1 MTADGERKME
11 EPKIKVGICDR
22 YPEIKGR
29 LNGFYRPN
37 GITLSGEFVVRPQG
51 NAAVF
56 CDEHGREII
65 KAQELR
71 LFTEKNATFT
81 INEVTI
87 GVGFHWEQQEK
98 QTFPGDLTFLASEDG
113 KITAINELPVETYLQ
128 SVVSSEMSDDAP
140 PEFLRA
146 HAIASRSW
154 LVAMLQRKEKA
165 EKTCSC
171 ENYAANGETE
181 VIRWYDREDHD
192 FFDVC
197 ADDHCQRYQGTGSR
211 VEGNAAAAVRA
222 TRGVFLIHAGQIC
235 DARYHKA
242 CGGMT
247 EDYRTC
253 WEPKDVPYLSHVC
266 DSARPFAPLRTE
278 QDVVNWIL
286 SAPDCWCNVK
296 DEGLLK
302 KILPAYDRKT
312 ADFFR
317 WRVAYKREEL
327 EEILRRKAGIDFGV
341 LQKITPLQR
350 GPSGRISSLRL
361 EGTKAKAVV
370 GKELEI
376 RRWLS
381 PSHLYSSAFIVET
394 QNGFTGAPSG
404 FVLHGAGWGHGVG
417 LCQIGAAAMASRGF
431 NAEEILSHY
440 FRGAALVKR
449 Y

>member
-1 MTADGERKME
+1 ME
-11 EPKIKVGICDR
+11 EPKIRVGICDR
-22 YPEIKGR
+22 YPEIRGR

-37 GITLSGEFVVRPQG
+37 GIALSGEFVVRPQG

-65 KAQELR
+65 KAPELR
-71 LFTEKNATFT
+71 LFAEKNANFT

-98 QTFPGDLTFLASEDG
+98 QTFPGDLTFLASDDG

-128 SVVSSEMSDDAP
+128 SVVSSEMSGDAP
-140 PEFLRA
+140 PEFLHA

-165 EKTCSC
+165 EKIGGC
-171 ENYAANGETE
+171 ENYGANGEKE
-181 VIRWYDREDHD
+181 VIRWYEREDHD

-197 ADDHCQRYQGTGSR
+197 ADDHCQRYQGTGNR
-211 VEGNAAAAVRA
+211 AGGNAAAAVRA
-222 TRGVFLIHAGQIC
+222 TRGVFLIYEGQIC

-253 WEPKDVPYLSHVC
+253 WAPKDVPYLSHVC
-266 DSARPFAPLRTE
+266 DSARPFPPLRTE
-278 QDVVNWIL
+278 QEAADWIL
-286 SAPDCWCNVK
+286 STPDSWCNVK
-296 DEGLLK
+296 DERLLK

-317 WRVAYKREEL
+317 WRVEYKREEL
-327 EEILRRKAGIDFGV
+327 EEIIRRKSGIDFGV
-341 LQKITPLQR
+341 LQNLVPLQR
-350 GPSGRISSLRL
+350 GPSGRISSLRI
-361 EGTKAKAVV
+361 EGTKAKVVV

-381 PSHLYSSAFIVET
+381 PSHLYSSAFVVESK
-394 QNGFTGAPSG
+394 NGFSGAPSG
-404 FVLHGAGWGHGVG
+404 FVLRGAGWGHGVG

-431 NAEEILSHY
+431 TAEEILRHY